1 MKKKLILFA
10 GVLALML
17 GLCACGASEEYD
29 YASDENLRST
39 VESSAEIIGSLSA
52 VESLYYASYCES
64 LDGYELQAVVY
75 AEWAEIA
82 EEAGSYVGLKDYTV
96 TKSGKT
102 VTATSTFSCTNR
114 DVKITY
120 VISTISDE
128 VTSINVELVYTTAET
143 MAKAALNTIMGI
155 SIVFCVLV
163 LISLIIYSFK
173 LISVVQNFWANR
185 GKKQQQVAIEAVDAP
200 VAAAP
205 AAITDDLEL
214 IAVITAAIA
223 ASTGAATDSFV
234 VRSIKRR

>member
-185 GKKQQQVAIEAVDAP
+185 GKKQQDATAAVDAP